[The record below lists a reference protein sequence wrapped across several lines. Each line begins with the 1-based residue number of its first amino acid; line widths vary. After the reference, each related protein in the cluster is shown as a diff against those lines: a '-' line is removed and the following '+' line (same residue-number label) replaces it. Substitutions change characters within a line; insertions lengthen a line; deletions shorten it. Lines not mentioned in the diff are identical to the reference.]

1 MIPLGSELEAE
12 LAKLAP
18 VSTRRPRRDLVK
30 VASLSLAYAAV
41 LVALLSVRRDLHG
54 LPVWWLITYG
64 AAWIA
69 GFVGLA
75 YLAIV
80 PARGTVMPRWRLVA
94 IGAVLISLG
103 FVGTGLVMHPSG
115 PDSRQLTLDTI
126 HHGHACLELGLATA
140 LIPAILGALVL
151 RGAVPVAS
159 RWIAAGLGAAGGSLG
174 GLVLHLHCPITD
186 RWHVGLVHGGVVGI
200 AALLAAALVPNITRR
215 SR

>member
-94 IGAVLISLG
+94 IAAVLISLG
-103 FVGTGLVMHPSG
+103 FVGTGLIMHPSG
-115 PDSRQLTLDTI
+115 PDSRQLTLGTI